1 MLEAGRGV
9 RKLPVPVVR
18 SSNNGIGPTPYEQ
31 MLLNSVG
38 QSQFDAQTGA
48 TLPLPPGAQS
58 TLPLPPGA
66 QSTLPMP
73 PGPGSTLPMPPP
85 GSNAQPPI
93 INIQQASCDEMMDV
107 NAAMQNWT

>member
-1 MLEAGRGV
+1 MEAGRGV

-38 QSQFDAQTGA
+38 QPQFDSQTGA
-48 TLPLPPGAQS
+48 TLPM
-58 TLPLPPGA
+58 PPGA

-73 PGPGSTLPMPPP
+73 PGAGSTLPMPPGP
-85 GSNAQPPI
+85 GSGMPMSNAQPPI